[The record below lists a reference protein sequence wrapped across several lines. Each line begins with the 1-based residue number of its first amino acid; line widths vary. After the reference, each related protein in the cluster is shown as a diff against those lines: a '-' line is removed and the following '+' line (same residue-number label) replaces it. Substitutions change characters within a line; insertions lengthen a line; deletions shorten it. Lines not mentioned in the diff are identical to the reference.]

1 MASDPYGI
9 LGLQRSATDDEV
21 RAAFRRLAKTSHP
34 DLHPGDSAAAERFK
48 KLSAAYDILGDAE
61 KRRQFDAG
69 LIDASGEP
77 VRGFAQRH
85 RGQPGAQPHA
95 RAGTPGGGPFS
106 DIFSDIFG
114 EGGFGGPR
122 QGHPGFRARG
132 QDVRYTLEVDF
143 LEAISGTRKRVTMPD
158 GGVLDLVVPEG
169 VVDGQVLRLK
179 GKGKPGLGGGE
190 VGDALVEIHVRPH
203 ADYTRSGDDITMNLP
218 VSLDE
223 AILGGRIE
231 VGTPTGRV
239 HVTLPKG
246 TSSGQVFRLRGKGA
260 RNTATG
266 KHGDLLA
273 SVRIVLPEKIDDG
286 LAYFISEWRNKNRYD
301 PRGK

>member
-1 MASDPYGI
+1 MASDPYGV

-95 RAGTPGGGPFS
+95 RAGAPGGGPFS

-203 ADYTRSGDDITMNLP
+203 ADYARSGDDITMSLS

-273 SVRIVLPEKIDDG
+273 TVRIVLPEKIDDG
-286 LAYFISEWRNKNRYD
+286 LAYFISEWRQKHPYD
-301 PRGK
+301 PRK